1 MGLFYLSIGVVLVLA
16 HVDSFDTS
24 VGYLICSSV
33 DFALGALIG
42 KVMGFLLV
50 TCLVRSLGGLY
61 DFLCTFIRFI
71 SSSLVCL

>member
-1 MGLFYLSIGVVLVLA
+1 MELLLACLFYILLDSLLGLFYISIGVVLVLA

-24 VGYLICSSV
+24 VGSLICSSV

-50 TCLVRSLGGLY
+50 NYLVRSLGI
-61 DFLCTFIRFI
+61 FL
-71 SSSLVCL
+71 